1 MPKLS
6 DTVTIYKHLPT
17 GRRVERQ
24 VTGEEYINNG
34 WFKNGWATNAG
45 LQIKAAKQYAAQFAK
60 QAETMPID
68 HLRGWTRS
76 FPIVKKL
83 PNGKWAKV
91 TVTGGE
97 FEHDG
102 WRTQGWF
109 IPSWAKGADNRSYTG
124 AKDTDKAREY
134 YWNRVVKEQDWWRPR
149 MSRDQAWSYYSPL
162 TRLTGPYVGHNQ
174 SEDVTKLQSGKYKLN
189 TNAWYDWI
197 DKAQDWMY
205 HNRKRRY
212 NRAMRQTKFEDR
224 HRMLLPMFVEY
235 SRTHPAPARVVPI
248 HAGKQKPVYARR
260 IGHTRYALNYQ

>member
-1 MPKLS
+1 MPKLT
-6 DTVTIYKHLPT
+6 DTVTIHKTLPT

-24 VTGEEYINNG
+24 VTGDEYINNG
-34 WFKNGWATNAG
+34 WFANGWAANSG

-68 HLRGWTRS
+68 QLQAWTRS

-109 IPSWAKGADNRSYTG
+109 IPSWAKKTSRQYSDIGP
-124 AKDTDKAREY
+124 KDTDKAREY
-134 YWNRVVKEQDWWRPR
+134 YWNRILKEQDWWRPR
-149 MSRDQAWSYYSPL
+149 MSRDQAWSYYSPM

-174 SEDVTKLQSGKYKLN
+174 PEDVTKIQSGKYKLN
-189 TNAWYDWI
+189 AGEWFDWI
-197 DKAQDWMY
+197 EKARKWMY
-205 HNRKRRY
+205 HNKKKRY
-212 NRAMRQTKFEDR
+212 NLAMRQPTFLKR
-224 HRMLLPMFVEY
+224 HKMLLPMFQE
-235 SRTHPAPARVVPI
+235 
-248 HAGKQKPVYARR
+248 
-260 IGHTRYALNYQ
+260 